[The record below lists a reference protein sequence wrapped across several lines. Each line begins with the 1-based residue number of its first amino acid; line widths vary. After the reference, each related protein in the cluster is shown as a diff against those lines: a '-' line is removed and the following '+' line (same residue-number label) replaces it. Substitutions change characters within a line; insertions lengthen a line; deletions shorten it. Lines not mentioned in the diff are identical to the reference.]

1 MRLQPIFLRAVG
13 PVLVLLPWMAIGQE
27 PPDTLE
33 LRNAFPLQARFATA
47 DNLGNLYLITPQ
59 NAVEKYNPEGR
70 LLTRYTNNRAGFA
83 AAVDATN
90 PMKIIVWYADFRV
103 VAFLDR
109 NLTPLGELNLI
120 QAGYPEVRTVASAA
134 DGNLWIYDEVAFQL
148 RKISPEG
155 ANLAE
160 SQRLNA
166 LLPQRLPLEN
176 LRDDGSSVYAFAPA
190 VGLLSFDAYA
200 QFRYRQ
206 SIEGTKACIAAFE
219 RAACLTDSHLLL
231 LDRLRLAE
239 RRLPLPPA
247 VAEHKAPAWLAPGL
261 LLVQNGAQLEVWQWR
276 D

>member
-1 MRLQPIFLRAVG
+1 
-13 PVLVLLPWMAIGQE
+13 MAIGQE
-27 PPDTLE
+27 LSDTLV
-33 LRNAFPLQARFATA
+33 LRNTFPLRARFTTA

-59 NAVEKYNPEGR
+59 NAVEKHSPDGR

-83 AAVDATN
+83 TAVDATN

-120 QAGYPEVRTVASAA
+120 QAGYPEVRTVAAAA

-148 RKISPEG
+148 KKISPEG
-155 ANLAE
+155 TALAE

-166 LLPQRLPLEN
+166 LLLQRLPIES
-176 LRDDGSSVYAFAPA
+176 LRDDGSSVYAFAPD

-206 SIEGTKACIAAFE
+206 PIEGAKACMAAFE

-231 LDRLRLAE
+231 LDRLRLTE

-247 VAEHKAPAWLAPGL
+247 VVARRMPAWLTPGH
-261 LLVQNGAQLEVWQWR
+261 LLVQNGTQLEVWQWR

>member
-1 MRLQPIFLRAVG
+1 MRFRHILPQTVG
-13 PVLVLLPWMAIGQE
+13 LLLALLPWMAIGQE
-27 PPDTLE
+27 PSDTLV
-33 LRNAFPLQARFATA
+33 LRNTFPLQARFATA

-59 NAVEKYNPEGR
+59 NAVEKYSPDGR

-83 AAVDATN
+83 TAVDATN

-120 QAGYPEVRTVASAA
+120 QAGYPEVRTIASAA

-155 ANLAE
+155 TTLAE

-166 LLPQRLPLEN
+166 LLPERLPIES
-176 LRDDGSSVYAFAPA
+176 LRDDGSSVYAFAPD

-206 SIEGTKACIAAFE
+206 PIEGAKACIAAFE

-231 LDRLRLAE
+231 LDRLRLTE
-239 RRLPLPPA
+239 RRLPLPPVM
-247 VAEHKAPAWLAPGL
+247 VAQKAPAWLAQGH
-261 LLVQNGAQLEVWQWR
+261 LLVQNGARLEVWQWR
-276 D
+276 N

>member
-1 MRLQPIFLRAVG
+1 MKFRQVFFRAVG
-13 PVLVLLPWMAIGQE
+13 LLLVLLPWMAIGQE
-27 PPDTLE
+27 LLDTLW
-33 LRNAFPLQARFATA
+33 LRSAFPLRARFATA
-47 DNLGNLYLITPQ
+47 DNLSNLYLITPQ
-59 NAVEKYNPEGR
+59 NAVEKYSPDGR

-83 AAVDATN
+83 TAVDATN

-120 QAGYPEVRTVASAA
+120 QANYPEARTVASAA

-148 RKISPEG
+148 KKISPEG
-155 ANLAE
+155 TALAE

-166 LLPQRLPLEN
+166 LLPERLPIAS
-176 LRDDGSSVYAFAPA
+176 LRDDGNSVYAFASD
-190 VGLLSFDAYA
+190 VGLLGFDAYA

-206 SIEGTKACIAAFE
+206 PIEGAKACMAAFE

-231 LDRLRLAE
+231 LDRLRLTE
-239 RRLPLPPA
+239 RRLSLPPA
-247 VAEHKAPAWLAPGL
+247 AVAQKAPVWLAQGH

>member
-206 SIEGTKACIAAFE
+206 SIEGAKACIAAFE

-231 LDRLRLAE
+231 LDRLRLTE

-247 VAEHKAPAWLAPGL
+247 VAEHEAPAWLAPGL
-261 LLVQNGAQLEVWQWR
+261 LLVQNGARLEVWQWR

>member
-1 MRLQPIFLRAVG
+1 MRLRHVFSRGVIL
-13 PVLVLLPWMAIGQE
+13 LLTLLPWMTVGQE
-27 PPDTLE
+27 PVDTLD
-33 LRNAFPLQARFATA
+33 LRDAFPLQARFAAA

-59 NAVEKYNPEGR
+59 NAVEKYSPDGR
-70 LLTRYTNNRAGFA
+70 RLTRYTNNRAGFA
-83 AAVDATN
+83 TAVDASN

-103 VAFLDR
+103 VVFLDR

-148 RKISPEG
+148 KKISPEG
-155 ANLAE
+155 AALAE

-190 VGLLSFDAYA
+190 IGLLSFDAYA

-206 SIEGTKACIAAFE
+206 PIEGAKTCIAASE

-231 LDRLRLAE
+231 LDRLRLTE
-239 RRLPLPPA
+239 RHLPLPPA
-247 VAEHKAPAWLAPGL
+247 VAEHKALAWLAPGL
-261 LLVQNGAQLEVWQWR
+261 LLVQNGAQLEMWQWR

>member
-1 MRLQPIFLRAVG
+1 MKVLRTFLLAIG
-13 PVLVLLPWMAIGQE
+13 LLLVLLPRMAMGQE
-27 PPDTLE
+27 PSDTLV
-33 LRNAFPLQARFATA
+33 LRNTFPLRARFTTA

-59 NAVEKYNPEGR
+59 NAVEKYSPDGR

-83 AAVDATN
+83 TAVDATN

-120 QAGYPEVRTVASAA
+120 QAGYPEVRTVAAAA
-134 DGNLWIYDEVAFQL
+134 DGNLWIYDEIAFQL
-148 RKISPEG
+148 KKISPEG
-155 ANLAE
+155 AALAE

-166 LLPQRLPLEN
+166 LLPQRLPIES
-176 LRDDGSSVYAFAPA
+176 LRDDGSSVYAFAPD

-206 SIEGTKACIAAFE
+206 PIEGVKACMAAFE

-231 LDRLRLAE
+231 LDRLRLTE

-247 VAEHKAPAWLAPGL
+247 VVAQRAPVWLAQGH
-261 LLVQNGAQLEVWQWR
+261 LLVQNGTQLEVWQWR